1 MTHLLKRQAARK
13 ENVLSSVGRLVHSA
27 HLSPGP
33 LKQNAKSSLSHLYQV
48 HAATICGELLDK
60 PPRHYWGYSN
70 SLSLSLRTA
79 PRGKVLSVPTHCSD
93 PLGACPAPPVWAW
106 SQRQA
111 ESLLLRNDKTPERG
125 VKNGTYL
132 PHLMYVRVKSN
143 VLTPI

>member
-33 LKQNAKSSLSHLYQV
+33 LKRSAKSSLSHLYQV

-60 PPRHYWGYSN
+60 PPRHYWGYSE

-79 PRGKVLSVPTHCSD
+79 PGGKVLPVPTHCSD
-93 PLGACPAPPVWAW
+93 P
-106 SQRQA
+106 Q
-111 ESLLLRNDKTPERG
+111 
-125 VKNGTYL
+125 
-132 PHLMYVRVKSN
+132 
-143 VLTPI
+143 